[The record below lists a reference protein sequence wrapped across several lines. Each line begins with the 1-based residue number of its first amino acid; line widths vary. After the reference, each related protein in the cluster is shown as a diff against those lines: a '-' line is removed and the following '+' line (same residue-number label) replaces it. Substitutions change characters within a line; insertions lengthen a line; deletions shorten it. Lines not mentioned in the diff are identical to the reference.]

1 MKIKKKL
8 PQEGC
13 WYQRMEIRLKNVRK
27 KYGSFEALKGVD
39 LVFEEGKFYG
49 LLGPNGAGKTTLF
62 NLLIQN
68 FKQSS
73 GEITWEVDGKT
84 LSTKEFYRHIGIVF
98 QSNRLDDN
106 LTVEENLFSRGAL
119 YGLSK
124 NQVRDRIEE
133 LKTYLDVSAIKK
145 QKYGSLSGGQKRK
158 VDIARALLP
167 QPSLLLLDEPT
178 TGLDPQSRHDLWAA
192 IDQLNKKA
200 NMTVVLITHYL
211 EEMAG
216 CDVLNVLI
224 GGKLYYSGDITNFIE
239 QHSTTNL
246 SLTIAPEQTVESL
259 SISKFINKC
268 QVLSEREI
276 VFKDVSVEEM
286 MEIISENQDTSIIES
301 FNVEYSNLEAAYL
314 NLLKEKEGENNV

>member
-1 MKIKKKL
+1 
-8 PQEGC
+8 
-13 WYQRMEIRLKNVRK
+13 MEIRLKNVRK

-133 LKTYLDVSAIKK
+133 LKTYLDVSVIKK

-276 VFKDVSVEEM
+276 VFKDISVEEM